1 MNKNI
6 IKAVLIL
13 LIIVGGFF
21 AIKTIQNNVESNP
34 EIQNE
39 ENKIAGYWFTP
50 HNAGENIT
58 FNTDKTF
65 VYNHNNLDTEKEEKL
80 NGTYSLN
87 NSELTL
93 TYSNG
98 KEEKLSYVKGEG
110 EDNNYYIQNTD
121 KTVYLVKGKN
131 NL

>member
-13 LIIVGGFF
+13 LIIVWGFF

-39 ENKIAGYWFTP
+39 ENKIAWYWFTP
-50 HNAGENIT
+50 HNAWENIT

-93 TYSNG
+93 TYSNW
-98 KEEKLSYVKGEG
+98 KEEKLSYVKWEW

-121 KTVYLVKGKN
+121 KTVYLVKWKN